1 VNSTFSNLEQ
11 PASAARVPD
20 SLRISPKQIEV
31 AFLPHLIP
39 AGALAGRTVIV
50 TDVLRATTTIISAL
64 ANGCHQVLPQ
74 PSLDAARAA
83 HARTENSVMGG
94 ERGGKIVDGFHH
106 GNSPLEYRQDIIAGK
121 SLVLATTNGT
131 IAMEHCREAKRVLI
145 GAMTNL
151 AAIAERLSADE
162 PVTVVCSGTDGHIT
176 SEDVIFAGAMVE
188 RLLLRKRQLELAEKN
203 ERSELAKVV
212 SEKVHANRDSL
223 AAGMIDQLRHLPSVS
238 SPLTDHAMIAL
249 SHWQHTQ
256 SAAHAGTPLA
266 DFFRTARGGINLVKI
281 GHDPDIVFA
290 SQIDTASIV
299 PELDIESWSIRL
311 PHPLSTSN

>member
-1 VNSTFSNLEQ
+1 MNSTLSNLAE
-11 PASAARVPD
+11 PVPAARVPD

-31 AFLPHLIP
+31 AFLPQLIP
-39 AGALAGRTVIV
+39 AGALAGRTAIV

-74 PSLDAARAA
+74 PSLDAARRT
-83 HARTENSVMGG
+83 HAQTENSVMGG

-106 GNSPLEYRQDIIAGK
+106 GNSPLEYTRDIIGGK

-151 AAIAERLSADE
+151 AAIADLLSADE
-162 PVTVVCSGTDGHIT
+162 PVTIVCSGTDGHIT

-188 RLLLRKRQLELAEKN
+188 RLLRKQQMDRLERDERTELDDEVAEKVN
-203 ERSELAKVV
+203 ASRGST
-212 SEKVHANRDSL
+212 
-223 AAGMIDQLRHLPSVS
+223 AADTIDQLRHLPSVS

-256 SAAHAGTPLA
+256 SATRAGTPLA
-266 DFFRTARGGINLVKI
+266 DFFRNARGGINLVKI

-290 SQIDTASIV
+290 SQIDIASIV
-299 PELDIESWSIRL
+299 PELNIESWSIRIE
-311 PHPLSTSN
+311 HPLSSSN